1 MYSGMTKVRDMT
13 ADLEITRLREGGGK
27 GFEKVF
33 AFLRERLLAGSL
45 RPGDRLI
52 PERDLAAQL
61 GVSRPIL
68 REALRALTVLG
79 VVEIRDRV
87 GTIVRRPDPSV
98 LNDFFTFA
106 FAQQSDV
113 VDDVMQARIAIEC
126 QAVRLAAE
134 RATVSDFEKLHR
146 ALARIVE
153 TIDDPDGGSAADFDF
168 HRAIVNAG
176 KSETLIVLHNSLSG
190 ILMRS
195 HRGRRELLQ
204 VFGSMKTYLIED
216 HRRIFDA
223 IVGRDPE
230 HAERVL
236 REHFA
241 IGDDFRRRA
250 AIGESEAR
258 SAS

>member
-1 MYSGMTKVRDMT
+1 MT
-13 ADLEITRLREGGGK
+13 ADLEITRLGESSGK

-79 VVEIRDRV
+79 VLEIRDRV
-87 GTIVRRPDPSV
+87 GTIVRRPDVSV

-106 FAQQSDV
+106 FAQQADII
-113 VDDVMQARIAIEC
+113 DDVMQARIAIEC
-126 QAVRLAAE
+126 QAIRLAAE
-134 RATVSDFEKLHR
+134 RATIADFE
-146 ALARIVE
+146 
-153 TIDDPDGGSAADFDF
+153 F
-168 HRAIVNAG
+168 HRAVVAAG
-176 KSETLIVLHNSLSG
+176 KSETLIVLHQSMSA

-195 HRGRRELLQ
+195 HRGRRELLG
-204 VFGSMKTYLIED
+204 VFDTMKTYLIDD

-223 IVGRDPE
+223 IIGRDPE
-230 HAERVL
+230 QAEKVL
-236 REHFA
+236 RDHFA

-250 AIGESEAR
+250 AIGEGVLR
-258 SAS
+258 TASS

>member
-1 MYSGMTKVRDMT
+1 MT
-13 ADLEITRLREGGGK
+13 ADLEITRLRESGGK

-87 GTIVRRPDPSV
+87 GTIVRRPDLSV

-106 FAQQSDV
+106 FAQQADV
-113 VDDVMQARIAIEC
+113 IDDVMQARIAIEC
-126 QAVRLAAE
+126 QAIRLAAE
-134 RATVSDFEKLHR
+134 RATVSDFERLQQ

-153 TIDDPDGGSAADFDF
+153 TIDDADTGGVADFDF
-168 HRAIVNAG
+168 HRTVVMAG
-176 KSETLIVLHNSLSG
+176 KSETLIVLHDSMSG

-204 VFGSMKTYLIED
+204 AFDAMKTYLIDD

-230 HAERVL
+230 NAERIM
-236 REHFA
+236 REHFV
-241 IGDDFRRRA
+241 IGDEFRRRA
-250 AIGESEAR
+250 AIGEAGSR
-258 SAS
+258 SIPGQRHENETP

>member
-1 MYSGMTKVRDMT
+1 MT
-13 ADLEITRLREGGGK
+13 ADLEITRLGESGSK

-52 PERDLAAQL
+52 PERELAAQL
-61 GVSRPIL
+61 GVSRAIL

-87 GTIVRRPDPSV
+87 GTVVRRPDVSV

-106 FAQQSDV
+106 MAQQAHII
-113 VDDVMQARIAIEC
+113 DDVMQARIAIEC
-126 QAVRLAAE
+126 QAIRLAAE
-134 RATVSDFEKLHR
+134 RATVSDFETLQR
-146 ALARIVE
+146 ALQLIVE
-153 TIDDPDGGSAADFDF
+153 TIDDADAGGAADFDF
-168 HRAIVNAG
+168 HRAIVVAS
-176 KSETLIVLHNSLSG
+176 KSETLIVLHDSMSG

-195 HRGRRELLQ
+195 HKGRRELLQ
-204 VFGSMKTYLIED
+204 VFDTMKAFLIND

-223 IVGRDPE
+223 IVARDPE
-230 HAERVL
+230 NADRVL

-241 IGDDFRRRA
+241 IGEDFRHRA
-250 AIGESEAR
+250 AIGEGGRRIVS
-258 SAS
+258 S

>member
-1 MYSGMTKVRDMT
+1 MT
-13 ADLEITRLREGGGK
+13 ADLEITRLRESGGK

-33 AFLRERLLAGSL
+33 AFLRERLLA
-45 RPGDRLI
+45 GDRLI

-134 RATVSDFEKLHR
+134 RATVSDFERLQQ

-168 HRAIVNAG
+168 HRAVVNAG

-204 VFGSMKTYLIED
+204 VFDSMKTYLIED

>member
-1 MYSGMTKVRDMT
+1 MT
-13 ADLEITRLREGGGK
+13 ADLEITRLGESGSK

-52 PERDLAAQL
+52 PERELAAQL
-61 GVSRPIL
+61 GVSRAIL

-87 GTIVRRPDPSV
+87 GTVVRRPDVSV

-106 FAQQSDV
+106 MAQQAHII
-113 VDDVMQARIAIEC
+113 DDVMQARIAIEC
-126 QAVRLAAE
+126 QAIRLAAE
-134 RATVSDFEKLHR
+134 RATVSDFERLQS
-146 ALARIVE
+146 ALQLIAE
-153 TIDDPDGGSAADFDF
+153 TIDDADAGGAADFDF
-168 HRAIVNAG
+168 HRAIVVAS
-176 KSETLIVLHNSLSG
+176 KSETLIVLHDSMSG

-195 HRGRRELLQ
+195 HKGRRELLQ
-204 VFGSMKTYLIED
+204 VFDTMKAFLIND

-223 IVGRDPE
+223 IVARDPE
-230 HAERVL
+230 NADKVL

-241 IGDDFRRRA
+241 IGEDFRHRA
-250 AIGESEAR
+250 AIGEGGRRIVS
-258 SAS
+258 S

>member
-1 MYSGMTKVRDMT
+1 MT
-13 ADLEITRLREGGGK
+13 ADLEITRLRESGGK

-87 GTIVRRPDPSV
+87 GTIVRRPDLSV

-113 VDDVMQARIAIEC
+113 IDDVMQARIAIEC

-134 RATVSDFEKLHR
+134 RATVSDFERLQQ
-146 ALARIVE
+146 ALARIAE
-153 TIDDPDGGSAADFDF
+153 TIDDADSGGMADFEF
-168 HRAIVNAG
+168 HRAVVMAG
-176 KSETLIVLHNSLSG
+176 KSETLTVLHDSMSG

-195 HRGRRELLQ
+195 HQGRRELLQ
-204 VFGSMKTYLIED
+204 VFDTMKTFLIED

-230 HAERVL
+230 HAEKVM

-250 AIGESEAR
+250 AIGGSGFK
-258 SAS
+258 SAP

>member
-1 MYSGMTKVRDMT
+1 MYSGLTKVRRMT
-13 ADLEITRLREGGGK
+13 ADLEITRLRESGGK

-134 RATVSDFEKLHR
+134 RATVSDFERLQQ
-146 ALARIVE
+146 ALARIGE

-168 HRAIVNAG
+168 HRAVVNAG
-176 KSETLIVLHNSLSG
+176 KS
-190 ILMRS
+190 
-195 HRGRRELLQ
+195 
-204 VFGSMKTYLIED
+204 
-216 HRRIFDA
+216 
-223 IVGRDPE
+223 
-230 HAERVL
+230 
-236 REHFA
+236 
-241 IGDDFRRRA
+241 
-250 AIGESEAR
+250 
-258 SAS
+258 